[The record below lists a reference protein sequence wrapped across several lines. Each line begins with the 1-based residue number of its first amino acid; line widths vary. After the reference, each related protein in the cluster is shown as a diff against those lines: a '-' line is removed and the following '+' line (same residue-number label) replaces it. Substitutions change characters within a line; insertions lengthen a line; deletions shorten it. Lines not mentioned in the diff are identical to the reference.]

1 MLVNFASHFHIVT
14 WLINGADPS
23 NPTLLLSLFNWAVQ
37 KTEVEDA
44 RAWYRVLA
52 VDNPTA
58 VRTS

>member
-1 MLVNFASHFHIVT
+1 MIT
-14 WLINGADPS
+14 DPS

-58 VRTS
+58 VSTS